1 MIHSVAKLKYLVF
14 SFLIKF
20 NKKHYMNPFTLFVI
34 RIRAINSHNF
44 LSIPLKKPTKR
55 TLSFNRRTL
64 NLRAPFINFFRSI
77 HRSKIF
83 HSNVE
88 LNCKQKKFKKK
99 EKERKNMKNQKN
111 KKKVKKS
118 NNMFAHSFTMKRGT
132 ALYQYIVLSLH
143 MSALLTSCKHET
155 FRRCVFKQYRRTKTI
170 QLVRSYAEQLKLLA
184 RFSRQFRAYKCSPIL
199 FGKNRCLSKNSRQ
212 WTWR

>member
-1 MIHSVAKLKYLVF
+1 MSFEFERLIHTIF
-14 SFLIKF
+14 CRFLW
-20 NKKHYMNPFTLFVI
+20 KKRT
-34 RIRAINSHNF
+34 
-44 LSIPLKKPTKR
+44 TKR

-64 NLRAPFINFFRSI
+64 NLCAPFINFFRSI

-88 LNCKQKKFKKK
+88 LNCKQKKNLKK
-99 EKERKNMKNQKN
+99 EKKRKNMKNQKN
-111 KKKVKKS
+111 KKNIKKP
-118 NNMFAHSFTMKRGT
+118 NNVFARSGQWNGEPHCIDT
-132 ALYQYIVLSLH
+132 VLSLH

-155 FRRCVFKQYRRTKTI
+155 FRRCIFKQYRHTKMI

-184 RFSRQFRAYKCSPIL
+184 HFSRQFRAYKCSPIL